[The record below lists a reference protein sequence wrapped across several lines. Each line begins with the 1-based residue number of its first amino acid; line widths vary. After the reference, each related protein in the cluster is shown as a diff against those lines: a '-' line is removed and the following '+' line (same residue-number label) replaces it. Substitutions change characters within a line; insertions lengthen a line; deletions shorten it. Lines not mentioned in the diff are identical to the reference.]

1 LQRSKESDIN
11 RFINKTVI
19 VTGAASGIGAAAAK
33 RFSDEG
39 ANVVLA
45 DLDREK
51 VEKVT
56 SGLPADRTIFH
67 HCDTSN
73 KNDAF
78 ATVRA
83 ATDRFGGLDV
93 LINNAG
99 FGILGDV
106 TETSSED
113 WDRIMAVNVTGYFN
127 MAKAAL
133 PELKKTRG
141 CIVQTSSVSGLGGD
155 WGTVAYNTSKGAV
168 TNMTH
173 AMALDHAKDGIRV
186 NAVNPTVTQTGM
198 TKGLPQDE
206 ATIAKILERIPLGR
220 LGQADDIAK
229 VMVFLAS
236 DDAGFVTGVNLP
248 VDGGVR
254 ASSGQPHF

>member
-1 LQRSKESDIN
+1 LKEYDIT

-19 VTGAASGIGAAAAK
+19 VTGAASGMGAAAAK

-39 ANVVLA
+39 ANVVA
-45 DLDREK
+45 VDLDREK
-51 VEKVT
+51 VEEAT
-56 SGLPADRTIFH
+56 RGLPADRTIWQV
-67 HCDTSN
+67 CDTSN
-73 KNDAF
+73 KEDAV
-78 ATVRA
+78 AAVRA

-99 FGILGDV
+99 IATRGDV
-106 TETSSED
+106 TETTEED
-113 WDRIMAVNVTGYFN
+113 WDRTMAVNVTGYFN
-127 MAKAAL
+127 MAKAAI

-155 WGTVAYNTSKGAV
+155 WGMVAYNTSKGAV
-168 TNMTH
+168 TNMTR
-173 AMALDHAKDGIRV
+173 AMALDHAEDGVRV
-186 NAVNPTVTQTGM
+186 NEVNPTVTRTAMSAGIS
-198 TKGLPQDE
+198 QDE
-206 ATIAKILERIPLGR
+206 ATIARILDRIPMKR

-248 VDGGVR
+248 VDGGLA
-254 ASSGQPHF
+254 ASTGQPEF

>member
-1 LQRSKESDIN
+1 LKEYDIT

-19 VTGAASGIGAAAAK
+19 VTGAASGMGAAAAK

-39 ANVVLA
+39 ANVVA
-45 DLDREK
+45 VDLDREK
-51 VEKVT
+51 VEEAT
-56 SGLPADRTIFH
+56 RGLPADRTIWQV
-67 HCDTSN
+67 CDTSN
-73 KNDAF
+73 KEDAV
-78 ATVRA
+78 AAVRA

-99 FGILGDV
+99 IATRGDV
-106 TETSSED
+106 TETTEED
-113 WDRIMAVNVTGYFN
+113 WDRTMAVNVTGYFN
-127 MAKAAL
+127 MAKAAI

-155 WGTVAYNTSKGAV
+155 WGMVAYNTSKGAV
-168 TNMTH
+168 TNMTR
-173 AMALDHAKDGIRV
+173 AMALDHGKDGIRV
-186 NAVNPTVTQTGM
+186 NAVNPTVTETGM
-198 TKGLPQDE
+198 SKGLLDR
-206 ATIAKILERIPLGR
+206 ATVAKTLERIPMKR

-248 VDGGVR
+248 VDGGLA
-254 ASSGQPHF
+254 ASNGQPEF

>member
-1 LQRSKESDIN
+1 
-11 RFINKTVI
+11 

-45 DLDREK
+45 DLDRER
-51 VEKVT
+51 VEQAT

-73 KNDAF
+73 KDDAV
-78 ATVRA
+78 AAVRA
-83 ATDRFGGLDV
+83 AVDRFGGVDV

-99 FGILGDV
+99 IGTRGDV
-106 TETSSED
+106 TETTEED
-113 WDRIMAVNVTGYFN
+113 WDRTMAVNVTGYFN
-127 MAKAAL
+127 MAKATM

-155 WGTVAYNTSKGAV
+155 WGMVAYNTSKGAV
-168 TNMTH
+168 ANMTR

-186 NAVNPTVTQTGM
+186 NAVNPTVTETGM
-198 TKGLPQDE
+198 SKGLLDQ
-206 ATIAKILERIPLGR
+206 AMVAKILTRIPMKR
-220 LGQADDIAK
+220 VGQADDIAK

-248 VDGGVR
+248 VDGGLS
-254 ASSGQPHF
+254 ASNGQPEF

>member
-1 LQRSKESDIN
+1 MA
-11 RFINKTVI
+11 RFSNKTVL
-19 VTGAASGIGAAAAK
+19 VTGAASGIGAATAK

-39 ANVVLA
+39 ANVVA
-45 DLDREK
+45 VDLDK
-51 VEKVT
+51 VGVEQAIKEF
-56 SGLPADRTIFH
+56 PADRTISQV
-67 HCDTSN
+67 CDTS
-73 KNDAF
+73 KLEDAV
-78 ATVRA
+78 AAVRA
-83 ATDRFGGLDV
+83 ATERFGGLDV

-99 FGILGDV
+99 IALRGDV
-106 TETSSED
+106 TQTTEED
-113 WDRIMAVNVTGYFN
+113 WGRTMAVNVNGYFH

-141 CIVQTSSVSGLGGD
+141 SIVQTSSVSGLGGD

-168 TNMTH
+168 TNLTR

-186 NAVNPTVTQTGM
+186 NAVNPTITQTGM
-198 TKGLPQDE
+198 SKGIPSDPG
-206 ATIAKILERIPLGR
+206 TIAKILERIPMGR

-248 VDGGVR
+248 VDGGIS
-254 ASSGQPHF
+254 ASSGQPQF

>member
-1 LQRSKESDIN
+1 MN

-19 VTGAASGIGAAAAK
+19 ITGAASGMGAAAAK

-51 VEKVT
+51 VEQVA

-67 HCDTSN
+67 YCDTSN
-73 KNDAF
+73 KDDAV
-78 ATVRA
+78 AAVRA
-83 ATDRFGGLDV
+83 AIDRFGGLDV

-99 FGILGDV
+99 IGTRGDV
-106 TETSSED
+106 TETTEED
-113 WDRIMAVNVTGYFN
+113 WDRTIAVNVTGYFN
-127 MAKAAL
+127 MAKAAI

-155 WGTVAYNTSKGAV
+155 WGVVAYNTSKGAV
-168 TNMTH
+168 TNMTR
-173 AMALDHAKDGIRV
+173 AMALDHAEDGVRV
-186 NAVNPTVTQTGM
+186 NEVNPTVTRTAMSAGIS
-198 TKGLPQDE
+198 QDE
-206 ATIAKILERIPLGR
+206 ATIARILDRIPMKR

-236 DDAGFVTGVNLP
+236 DDAAFVTGVSLP
-248 VDGGVR
+248 VDGGLG
-254 ASSGQPHF
+254 ASNGQPKF

>member
-1 LQRSKESDIN
+1 LKEYDIT

-19 VTGAASGIGAAAAK
+19 VTGAASGMGAAAAK

-39 ANVVLA
+39 ANVVA
-45 DLDREK
+45 VDLDREK
-51 VEKVT
+51 VEEAT
-56 SGLPADRTIFH
+56 RGLPADRTIWQV
-67 HCDTSN
+67 CDTSN
-73 KNDAF
+73 KEDAV
-78 ATVRA
+78 AAVRA

-168 TNMTH
+168 TNMTR

-186 NAVNPTVTQTGM
+186 NAVNPTITQTGM
-198 TKGLPQDE
+198 TKGIPQDE
-206 ATIAKILERIPLGR
+206 ATIAKILERIPMNR

-229 VMVFLAS
+229 VMLFLAS

-248 VDGGVR
+248 VDGGVS

>member
-1 LQRSKESDIN
+1 M
-11 RFINKTVI
+11 F
-19 VTGAASGIGAAAAK
+19 
-33 RFSDEG
+33 F
-39 ANVVLA
+39 
-45 DLDREK
+45 
-51 VEKVT
+51 
-56 SGLPADRTIFH
+56 

-73 KNDAF
+73 KDEAL
-78 ATVRA
+78 ATVQA
-83 ATDRFGGLDV
+83 AVDRFGGLDV

-99 FGILGDV
+99 IGTFGDV
-106 TETSSED
+106 TQTSSED
-113 WDRIMAVNVTGYFN
+113 WDRTLAVNVTGYFN
-127 MAKAAL
+127 MAKAAI

-173 AMALDHAKDGIRV
+173 AMALDHAADGIRV

-198 TKGLPQDE
+198 TVNIPQE
-206 ATIAKILERIPLGR
+206 KIASILERIPMGR

-229 VMVFLAS
+229 AMLFLAS
-236 DDAGFVTGVNLP
+236 DDAGFVTGVNPP

-254 ASSGQPHF
+254 ASSGQPRLG

>member
-1 LQRSKESDIN
+1 MT

-51 VEKVT
+51 VEQAT

-67 HCDTSN
+67 HCDTS
-73 KNDAF
+73 KKDEAV
-78 ATVRA
+78 AAVRA
-83 ATDRFGGLDV
+83 AVDRFGGLDV
-93 LINNAG
+93 LVNNAG
-99 FGILGDV
+99 IGTRGDV
-106 TETSSED
+106 TETTEED
-113 WDRIMAVNVTGYFN
+113 WDRTMAVNVTGYFN
-127 MAKAAL
+127 MAKAAM
-133 PELKKTRG
+133 PELKKTKG

-168 TNMTH
+168 TNMTR
-173 AMALDHAKDGIRV
+173 AMALDHAEDGIRV
-186 NAVNPTVTQTGM
+186 NAVNPTITQTAM
-198 TKGLPQDE
+198 TKGIPQDE
-206 ATIAKILERIPLGR
+206 ATIAKILERIPMNR

-229 VMVFLAS
+229 VMLFLAS

-248 VDGGVR
+248 VDGGVS